1 MHIECFNAHYLLY
14 DTGRPTS
21 REAKFRFANC
31 LSGSLGHAHLFR
43 RFGNSRPFVHALLS
57 KQGTLLISQYS
68 VSEFSKASRENCLAA
83 EQFVDRILPNVF
95 LTDVNVDK
103 LVAQEISAPNNEIR
117 FWPPADL
124 PQLKALATRA
134 VVTQSPLSTASYFT
148 TAFDHRTE
156 LLSLAATLYSE
167 LCEAITDMCTK

>member
-1 MHIECFNAHYLLY
+1 MPITFYTTPDGLLHAKQSFDSPTVYLDHWAMRTFSDDLAIQ
-14 DTGRPTS
+14 DR
-21 REAKFRFANC
+21 
-31 LSGSLGHAHLFR
+31 
-43 RFGNSRPFVHALLS
+43 FVHALLS

-68 VSEFSKASRENCLAA
+68 VSEFSKASRDNCLAA